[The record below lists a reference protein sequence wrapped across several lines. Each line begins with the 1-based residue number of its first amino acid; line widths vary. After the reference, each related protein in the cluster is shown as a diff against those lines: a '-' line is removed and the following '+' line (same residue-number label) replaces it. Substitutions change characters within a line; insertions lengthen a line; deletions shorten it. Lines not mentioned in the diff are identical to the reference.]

1 MQKSFAMVPARL
13 GSQRLP
19 EKNLR
24 QLAGTPLVA
33 WAIRKSLSAGVF
45 DQVWVNS
52 ESEKFEQIA
61 RQEGARFHRRP
72 AELASNT
79 ATSED
84 YIGEFLERHECD
96 LLFQVHSIAPLLTAH
111 EVGAIVNAMRS
122 REVDVQLSVVEEQI
136 ECAYRDQPVNFGFGS
151 KTNSQELEPIQ
162 RVTWSITG
170 WRREAFLAAR
180 RMGRCATYAGPVAF
194 HPISR
199 LGGLII
205 KTDVDLQL
213 AEALFP
219 LIHEERLDE

>member
-1 MQKSFAMVPARL
+1 MVPARL

-24 QLAGTPLVA
+24 PLAGTPLVA
-33 WAIRKSLSAGVF
+33 WAIRKSLDSGVF
-45 DQVWVNS
+45 DEVWVNS

-61 RQEGARFHRRP
+61 RQEGARFHHRP

-84 YIGEFLERHECD
+84 YVAEFLEHHDCD
-96 LLFQVHSIAPLLTAH
+96 LLFQVHSIAPLLTAN
-111 EVGAIVNAMRS
+111 EVRDFVNAMRS
-122 REVDVQLSVVEEQI
+122 SEADVQLSVVEEQI
-136 ECAYRDQPVNFGFGS
+136 ECAYGDRPVNFGFRS

-170 WRREAFLAAR
+170 WRRETFLAAHR
-180 RMGRCATYAGPVAF
+180 EGRCATYAGAVAF

-205 KTDVDLQL
+205 KTDEDLRL

-219 LIHEERLDE
+219 LVLEERANE